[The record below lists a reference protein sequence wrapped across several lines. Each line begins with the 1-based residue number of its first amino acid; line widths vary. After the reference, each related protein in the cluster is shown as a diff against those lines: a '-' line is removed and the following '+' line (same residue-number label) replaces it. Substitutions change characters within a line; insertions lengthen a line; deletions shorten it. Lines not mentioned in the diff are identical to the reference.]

1 MLPPL
6 KTRFESWAVIQARM
20 LRETEHFIEEAMR
33 SPERQLRIPTV
44 KVGESSFTRVFAQLF
59 WAQMLG
65 AS

>member
-20 LRETEHFIEEAMR
+20 LRETEQFIEEAMR
-33 SPERQLRIPTV
+33 CPERQLRIPTV
-44 KVGESSFTRVFAQLF
+44 KVGEGSFTRVFAQIF
-59 WAQMLG
+59 WAQVLG